1 MSIIKKALERGMEDP
16 IKGAKVL
23 LCFPIIVLIRLI
35 SPFILIRF
43 GSLNSIRMGHYFFDI
58 EFYLNQKR
66 VSKINSIDI
75 FYISRNPA
83 VNLFVEQFARRYINI
98 NKIAMYL
105 DYCNMIIP
113 GGSKHKIIMATHING
128 SRDSEGLFS
137 GTDPILTFSDE
148 ENSMGLK
155 YLRSIGIEN
164 QNEYV
169 CLLVRDSNYFKVIL
183 PEADMSKH
191 DYRDSQISNYLLA
204 TEWLF
209 KNKNIKTLRMGK
221 FVKDRAPSNQYLI
234 DYANSSD
241 RSDFLDIWLMA
252 NCLFCISTTPGL
264 ETVSVCFRKPLLL
277 SSHLPYGDART
288 GSDKCIELFKYI
300 KSTKTGEYI
309 GIREQIEK
317 NLINAFD
324 SNDYSEY
331 EIIDN
336 SKEEIKE
343 ATIEL
348 MKLIEN
354 KKIYSDETLKLN
366 AKFWQQ
372 LKKWDE
378 YNKYHGHINSFISPA
393 FLKKNYDWLLD

>member
-1 MSIIKKALERGMEDP
+1 
-16 IKGAKVL
+16 
-23 LCFPIIVLIRLI
+23 
-35 SPFILIRF
+35 
-43 GSLNSIRMGHYFFDI
+43 
-58 EFYLNQKR
+58 
-66 VSKINSIDI
+66 
-75 FYISRNPA
+75 
-83 VNLFVEQFARRYINI
+83 
-98 NKIAMYL
+98 
-105 DYCNMIIP
+105 
-113 GGSKHKIIMATHING
+113 
-128 SRDSEGLFS
+128 
-137 GTDPILTFSDE
+137 
-148 ENSMGLK
+148 
-155 YLRSIGIEN
+155 
-164 QNEYV
+164 
-169 CLLVRDSNYFKVIL
+169 
-183 PEADMSKH
+183 
-191 DYRDSQISNYLLA
+191 
-204 TEWLF
+204 
-209 KNKNIKTLRMGK
+209 
-221 FVKDRAPSNQYLI
+221 
-234 DYANSSD
+234 
-241 RSDFLDIWLMA
+241 MA

-300 KSTKTGEYI
+300 KSTKTGKYI

-331 EIIDN
+331 EITDN